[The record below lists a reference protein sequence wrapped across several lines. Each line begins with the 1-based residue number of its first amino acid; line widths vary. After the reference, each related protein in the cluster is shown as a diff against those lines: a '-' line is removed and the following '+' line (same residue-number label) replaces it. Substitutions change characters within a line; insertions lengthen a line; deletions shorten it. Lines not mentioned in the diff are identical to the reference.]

1 MTNTVPY
8 EKSYIHFFSIN
19 GKQLKVLPSSS
30 NVASVN
36 LFSLLLKQDS
46 GIPLRDTVVKG
57 TRQSS
62 GCWKEK
68 YYSKISWRN
77 LKKNYITVGI
87 CSRIT
92 VNIPFMVFTIHCN
105 PLL

>member
-8 EKSYIHFFSIN
+8 EKSYIHFFFSIN

-77 LKKNYITVGI
+77 LKKYILPSASVAG
-87 CSRIT
+87 S
-92 VNIPFMVFTIHCN
+92 P
-105 PLL
+105 

>member
-8 EKSYIHFFSIN
+8 EKSCIHFFY
-19 GKQLKVLPSSS
+19 GKKQLKVLPSSS

-77 LKKNYITVGI
+77 LKKIILPSASVAG
-87 CSRIT
+87 S
-92 VNIPFMVFTIHCN
+92 P
-105 PLL
+105 

>member
-8 EKSYIHFFSIN
+8 EKSCIHFFFFFF

-77 LKKNYITVGI
+77 LKKIILPSASVAG
-87 CSRIT
+87 S
-92 VNIPFMVFTIHCN
+92 P
-105 PLL
+105 